1 MLLHDVCVFV
11 CLSVQNDFDN
21 RLTYMVLLYNVA
33 SRRSLGRFIA
43 KEGKGGGGDTVTL
56 SEKSPQEKSIYY
68 YLSFKTEIEKGKGV
82 VYCCLYGRSR

>member
-21 RLTYMVLLYNVA
+21 RLTYMVFLYNVA

-43 KEGKGGGGDTVTL
+43 KEMKGGGGYRHPL
-56 SEKSPQEKSIYY
+56 RKIAPRKKH
-68 YLSFKTEIEKGKGV
+68 LLLPFF
-82 VYCCLYGRSR
+82 

>member
-11 CLSVQNDFDN
+11 CLSVHNDFDN

-43 KEGKGGGGDTVTL
+43 KEGKGGGG
-56 SEKSPQEKSIYY
+56 
-68 YLSFKTEIEKGKGV
+68 
-82 VYCCLYGRSR
+82 